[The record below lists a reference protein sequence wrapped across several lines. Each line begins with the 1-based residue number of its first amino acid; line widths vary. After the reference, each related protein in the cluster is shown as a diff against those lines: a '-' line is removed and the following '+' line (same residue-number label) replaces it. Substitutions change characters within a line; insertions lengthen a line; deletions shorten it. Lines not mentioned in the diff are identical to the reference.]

1 MVDFNNRRNI
11 KKGFRNDKVL
21 SRENILDYY
30 FDNTLSHDEQFR
42 KLFDKYVDKYSKYV
56 NSYTDVNREE
66 VDLEDVVNILR
77 CFYDDKKGYNDF
89 LNWMIRNNKLVSLDN
104 KSKLFKDKG
113 IIYYPTNNSENTLI
127 KLAYELE
134 KARENVLLCDKSDE
148 FRDKY
153 FTYGPLNSV
162 FPKLREKE
170 MAMFLLNDSMFDK
183 NNVIDTLGLDF
194 YIDMENMDEY
204 VTLDRINTNN
214 KKANSKSLMEEK
226 LESISSGYGEILSST
241 LLELCDGDF
250 KLSNEIQKELI
261 DVRGPGY
268 SSEILNTIGC
278 DESDLIKNG
287 GKVLSKIY
295 EPKKSNR

>member
-1 MVDFNNRRNI
+1 MVDFSNKKNI
-11 KKGFRNDKVL
+11 KKAFKGNKVL
-21 SRENILDYY
+21 SREDILDYY
-30 FDNTLSHDEQFR
+30 YDNTLSYDEGFR

-56 NSYTDVNREE
+56 SSYTDVNREE
-66 VDLEDVVNILR
+66 VDLADVVNILR
-77 CFYDDKKGYNDF
+77 LFYDDKKGYNDF
-89 LNWMIRNNKLVSLDN
+89 LNWMIRNDKLVSLDN
-104 KSKLFKDKG
+104 KKRFNLNDKG

-127 KLAYELE
+127 KLVYELE
-134 KARENVLLCDKSDE
+134 KAREKVLLSDKDEE

-153 FTYGPLNSV
+153 FSYGPLNRV

-170 MAMFLLNDSMFDK
+170 MALYLLNDSMFDNK
-183 NNVIDTLGLDF
+183 NVIDTLDLDF
-194 YIDMENMDEY
+194 FADMDNMDEY
-204 VTLDRINTNN
+204 VTLDRIDTNN
-214 KKANSKSLMEEK
+214 KNANSKSLMEEK

-287 GKVLSKIY
+287 GKVLRKIHN
-295 EPKKSNR
+295 K

>member
-21 SRENILDYY
+21 SREDILDYY

-89 LNWMIRNNKLVSLDN
+89 LNWMIRNDKLVSLDN

-134 KARENVLLCDKSDE
+134 KARESVLLCDKSDE

-153 FTYGPLNSV
+153 FTYGPLNRV

-287 GKVLSKIY
+287 GKVSSKIY

>member
-21 SRENILDYY
+21 SREDILDYY

-89 LNWMIRNNKLVSLDN
+89 LNWMIRNDKLVSLDN

-113 IIYYPTNNSENTLI
+113 VIYYPTNNSENTLI

-134 KARENVLLCDKSDE
+134 KARESVLLCDKSDE

-153 FTYGPLNSV
+153 FTYGPLNRV

-287 GKVLSKIY
+287 GKVSSKIY

>member
-1 MVDFNNRRNI
+1 MVDFNNKRNI

-21 SRENILDYY
+21 SREDILDYY

-56 NSYTDVNREE
+56 SSYTDVNREE
-66 VDLEDVVNILR
+66 VDLGDVVNILR
-77 CFYDDKKGYNDF
+77 DFYKDKKGYNDF
-89 LNWMIRNNKLVSLDN
+89 LNWMIRNDRIVSEDNRKKINSNK
-104 KSKLFKDKG
+104 KG
-113 IIYYPTNNSENTLI
+113 YIYYPNVNSENTLI
-127 KLAYELE
+127 KLAGELE
-134 KARENVLLCDKSDE
+134 HVREEVLLSDKSDE

-153 FTYGPLNSV
+153 FSFGPLNKV

-170 MAMFLLNDSMFDK
+170 MAMYLLNDNMFDNK
-183 NNVIDTLGLDF
+183 NVIDTLDLDF
-194 YIDMENMDEY
+194 YIDMVNMDEY

-214 KKANSKSLMEEK
+214 IKANSKSLMEVK

-250 KLSNEIQKELI
+250 KLSNEIQKDFI
-261 DVRGPGY
+261 VDRGPGY
-268 SSEILNTIGC
+268 SREILNSIGC

-287 GKVLSKIY
+287 GKVLRKIRDT
-295 EPKKSNR
+295 K

>member
-21 SRENILDYY
+21 SREDILDYY

-77 CFYDDKKGYNDF
+77 CFYEDKKGYNDF
-89 LNWMIRNNKLVSLDN
+89 LSWMIRNDKLVSLDN
-104 KSKLFKDKG
+104 KSKLFKNNG
-113 IIYYPTNNSENTLI
+113 VIYYPINNSENTLI

-134 KARENVLLCDKSDE
+134 RARERVLLCDKSDE

-153 FTYGPLNSV
+153 FTYGPLNRV

-170 MAMFLLNDSMFDK
+170 MAMFLLNDSMFDNK
-183 NNVIDTLGLDF
+183 NVVDILDLDF
-194 YIDMENMDEY
+194 YVDMSIMDDY
-204 VTLDRINTNN
+204 VTLERIDTNN
-214 KKANSKSLMEEK
+214 ML
-226 LESISSGYGEILSST
+226 
-241 LLELCDGDF
+241 
-250 KLSNEIQKELI
+250 
-261 DVRGPGY
+261 
-268 SSEILNTIGC
+268 
-278 DESDLIKNG
+278 
-287 GKVLSKIY
+287 
-295 EPKKSNR
+295 

>member
-21 SRENILDYY
+21 SREDILDYY

-89 LNWMIRNNKLVSLDN
+89 LNWMIRNDKLVSLDN

-113 IIYYPTNNSENTLI
+113 VIYYPTNNSENTLI

-134 KARENVLLCDKSDE
+134 KARESVLLCDKSDE

-153 FTYGPLNSV
+153 FTYGPLNRV